1 MRATVPTKMLSPT
14 VRRRLELA
22 TAVAQERILA
32 THVEHALG
40 LIEMVGDQ
48 VPFDAAMD
56 IYNRL
61 LRMSAEEARSVTTRA
76 LAHIGEHA
84 VAAEIWPELM
94 AQSARA
100 EEQRGGKG
108 SEPKQA
114 APADAPPAARSRA
127 LFAGLR
133 QRMRGRVNDDLR
145 QRIELAA
152 ARTEVALLRTHTDN
166 ALAFVEVLE
175 EELSLPEAVETYI
188 EALDLRDTVAE
199 MVYYHALAHIAD
211 QRLPPRRTTAR
222 LLTGRPALPAVASPD
237 APAPR
242 LLRTAEGKGA

>member
-22 TAVAQERILA
+22 TAVAQERLLA

-48 VPFDAAMD
+48 VPFDSAMD

-61 LRMSAEEARSVTTRA
+61 LRLSAEEARSITTRA

-94 AQSARA
+94 ARSARA
-100 EEQRGGKG
+100 EPQRDREG
-108 SEPKQA
+108 SGSKQA
-114 APADAPPAARSRA
+114 PRADAPPAARSRA
-127 LFAGLR
+127 LFSGLR
-133 QRMRGRVNDDLR
+133 QRIRGRVNDDLR

-199 MVYYHALAHIAD
+199 MVYYHALAHVAD

-222 LLTGRPALPAVASPD
+222 LPAGRPALPAVASPD

-242 LLRTAEGKGA
+242 LLRTAEGQGA